1 MASHTFNSAS
11 APKLTV
17 RSIGNRGAC
26 TGRNG
31 FPSLRMQKSSRFLC
45 LKRPHLQRPSA
56 TRPVLAGDMEE
67 TEQQNK
73 DSIKPAPGWEQWVI
87 QAEKAFNVLLTDSV
101 IFLLDGLYAD
111 RHYARFYVL
120 ETIAR
125 VPYFAFVSV
134 LHMYESFGWW
144 RRADYLK
151 VHFAESWN
159 ELHHLLVMEALGGDE
174 RWLDRF
180 LAQHIAVG
188 YFFLTALMYTI
199 SPRMAYNFSECVERH
214 AYSTYDKFIK
224 KHGEELKK
232 LPAPEVAVKYY
243 TEGDLY
249 MFDEFQTNRAPN
261 SRRPK
266 VDNLYDV
273 FVNIREDEG
282 EHCKTMVA
290 CQTPG
295 RLSSPHAI
303 GLQEKDEINEA
314 KDNGLPPAE
323 CVGIVDCLVTSRSF
337 ASRAQRHSSKACSK
351 P

>member
-1 MASHTFNSAS
+1 MASYPPSTHPRLPFRLS
-11 APKLTV
+11 
-17 RSIGNRGAC
+17 
-26 TGRNG
+26 
-31 FPSLRMQKSSRFLC
+31 SLRHSLQSSNNFAFLAC
-45 LKRPHLQRPSA
+45 RLP
-56 TRPVLAGDMEE
+56 
-67 TEQQNK
+67 
-73 DSIKPAPGWEQWVI
+73 PAPRSRGNILSALIIDSEDRETGNEDTTESVRGWDKWVVKAEQG
-87 QAEKAFNVLLTDSV
+87 FNVLLTDTV
-101 IFLLDGLYAD
+101 IVMLDAVYAD

-125 VPYFAFVSV
+125 VPYFAFLSV

-174 RWLDRF
+174 KWFDRF
-180 LAQHIAVG
+180 LAQHIAVA
-188 YFFLTALMYTI
+188 YYFLTALMYTI
-199 SPRMAYNFSECVERH
+199 SPRMAYHFSECVEKH

-224 KHGEELKK
+224 QHGEELKK

-249 MFDEFQTNRAPN
+249 MFDEFQTNRVPE

-282 EHCKTMVA
+282 EHCKTMHA
-290 CQTPG
+290 CQRPG
-295 RLSSPHAI
+295 NLNSPHAVYS
-303 GLQEKDEINEA
+303 KDKTVIDDVKECV
-314 KDNGLPPAE
+314 LPPAE
-323 CVGIVDCLVTSRSF
+323 CNGILECITTSSSF
-337 ASRAQRHSSKACSK
+337 ASRARKVGAEIPERQ
-351 P
+351 